1 MAKDGNNII
10 PFPTLRE
17 GQKLREDMGELEESI
32 KERLD
37 SLQSINEDIIG
48 LTVAYEEMLYRLCE
62 ITGVRLPN
70 EIDWSED
77 PEED

>member
-48 LTVAYEEMLYRLCE
+48 LTVAYEVMLYRLCE